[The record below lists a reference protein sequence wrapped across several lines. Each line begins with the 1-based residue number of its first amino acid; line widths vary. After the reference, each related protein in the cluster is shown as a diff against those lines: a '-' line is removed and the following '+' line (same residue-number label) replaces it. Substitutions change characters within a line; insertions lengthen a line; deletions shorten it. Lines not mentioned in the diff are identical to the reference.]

1 MVVIIEDVTD
11 AQHTTNEEQPAPS
24 TSLDNEAEEW
34 VKVEAEDAG
43 PAGCTG
49 ATSDVPE
56 TGSSIPEMNEAQP
69 TPDSEEFK
77 VKLDGVLYC
86 PIVNVVLCH

>member
-1 MVVIIEDVTD
+1 MVVIIEYVTD
-11 AQHTTNEEQPAPS
+11 AQHTTNEEPTAPS
-24 TSLDNEAEEW
+24 TSLDNEVEEW

-43 PAGCTG
+43 PAGCTA

-56 TGSSIPEMNEAQP
+56 TDSSSCLPEMNEAQP

-77 VKLDGVLYC
+77 V
-86 PIVNVVLCH
+86 N